1 MAPPMPDRSWW
12 IRRRRDQ
19 EAPGMSTIPLDGQ
32 GRVDA
37 VNVGQSRELTVG
49 TVAVTTAIW
58 KSPVTGRRQVR
69 RLGVEGDQQADL
81 RVHGGPGKAV
91 YVYASESTAWWAAEL
106 GIDELPQGMFGEN
119 LTTSGL
125 DVDSALVGERWR
137 VGSALLQVTQPRV
150 PCYKLGIRFDD
161 PAMPRRF
168 AAAGR
173 PGAYLRVLEEGE
185 LGAGDDVVVEGPPRP
200 RRVRHGRLRG
210 LSLARRPAG
219 GAPPRRRRPRRRLE
233 GLGQAPG
240 RPASCV
246 RAQVSRIRVTGPSL
260 TSSTAMSA
268 PKRPVA
274 TSRPACLSASAKAS
288 TRGSAT
294 GPGAAPLHDGRRPL
308 RVSAYS
314 VNWLTTSRGA
324 PSSSA
329 LRSPRRIRR
338 SATLRARAAA
348 TSGVSSWVTPTRTTR
363 PARST
368 RPTT

>member
-1 MAPPMPDRSWW
+1 VRHTS
-12 IRRRRDQ
+12 
-19 EAPGMSTIPLDGQ
+19 SVHPLLA
-32 GRVDA
+32 GRVDT
-37 VNVGQSRELTVG
+37 VNVGQARELTVG

-185 LGAGDDVVVEGPPRP
+185 LGAGDDVVVEGRP
-200 RRVRHGRLRG
+200 DHG
-210 LSLARRPAG
+210 
-219 GAPPRRRRPRRRLE
+219 
-233 GLGQAPG
+233 
-240 RPASCV
+240 
-246 RAQVSRIRVTGPSL
+246 VSVTDV
-260 TSSTAMSA
+260 SA
-268 PKRPVA
+268 A
-274 TSRPACLSASAKAS
+274 YHS
-288 TRGSAT
+288 
-294 GPGAAPLHDGRRPL
+294 HDGRLAARL
-308 RVSAYS
+308 LGVDDLDDGWKAWARRRVDRHHA
-314 VNWLTTSRGA
+314 
-324 PSSSA
+324 
-329 LRSPRRIRR
+329 
-338 SATLRARAAA
+338 
-348 TSGVSSWVTPTRTTR
+348 
-363 PARST
+363 
-368 RPTT
+368 